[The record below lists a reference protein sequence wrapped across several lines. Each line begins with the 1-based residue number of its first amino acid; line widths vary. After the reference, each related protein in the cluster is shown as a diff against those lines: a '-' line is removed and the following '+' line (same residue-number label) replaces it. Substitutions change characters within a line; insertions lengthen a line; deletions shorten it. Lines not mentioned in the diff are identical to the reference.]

1 MDVALLTVGDELLSG
16 DTENTNATWL
26 ASELSARGVAVKR
39 ILVVPDESDVI
50 TAFVRS
56 FSDSFDAVIV
66 TGGLGQTP
74 DDVTMESV
82 ARAFEQPLEPNEL
95 AQTDIEQT
103 VAEFERSNP
112 DLDIDVD
119 IEDEAAL
126 PAGARALVNEPG
138 LSPGCVMENVYVLP
152 GIPKEMQAMFASI
165 AAEFSGTIRRRTLY
179 TTDPESR
186 LIETLTDARDQFD
199 VSVGCY
205 PDNQAG
211 HNRLQLTGTD
221 ANELDRAAEW
231 FQAHVTIDTDR
242 E

>member
-1 MDVALLTVGDELLSG
+1 MDAALLTVGNELLSG

-50 TAFVRS
+50 TGFVRS

-82 ARAFEQPLEPNEL
+82 ARGFEQPLEPNEL
-95 AQTDIEQT
+95 ARTDIERT
-103 VAEFERSNP
+103 VAEFERHRPN
-112 DLDIDVD
+112 LDIDVD
-119 IEDEAAL
+119 IESEAAL
-126 PAGARALVNEPG
+126 PAGARALINEPG
-138 LSPGCVMENVYVLP
+138 LSPGCVIENVYVLP
-152 GIPKEMQAMFASI
+152 GIPEEMRAMFESI

-179 TTDPESR
+179 TTDPESM
-186 LIETLTDARDQFD
+186 LIETLTDARDRFD
-199 VSVGCY
+199 VSIGCY
-205 PDNQAG
+205 PDNHAG

-221 ANELDRAAEW
+221 DNELDSAVAWLRER
-231 FQAHVTIDTDR
+231 VTIDTDR